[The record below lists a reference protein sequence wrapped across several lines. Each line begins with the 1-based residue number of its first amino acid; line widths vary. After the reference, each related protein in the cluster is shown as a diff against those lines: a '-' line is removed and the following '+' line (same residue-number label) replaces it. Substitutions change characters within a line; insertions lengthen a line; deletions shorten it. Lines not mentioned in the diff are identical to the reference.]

1 VSLAYNILRDPTSR
15 AVYDLNPL
23 SADMFANPPSPDDTF
38 DGVLQVLLA
47 DFMSGD
53 FEIIRVVLRE

>member
-1 VSLAYNILRDPTSR
+1 MSLAYNILKDPTSR
-15 AVYDLNPL
+15 ALYDLNPQ
-23 SADMFANPPSPDDTF
+23 SADIFANPPSPEDTF

-53 FEIIRVVLRE
+53 FEVIRMVLRE

>member
-1 VSLAYNILRDPTSR
+1 VSLAYNILKDPASR
-15 AVYDLNPL
+15 ALYDLNPQ
-23 SADMFANPPSPDDTF
+23 SVDIFANPPSPEDTF

-53 FEIIRVVLRE
+53 FEVIRMVLRE